1 MAKPR
6 GLLSLVLL
14 LILAA
19 GVSIYALRG
28 IWQEEIPSSEKAAP
42 EVASPAA
49 KPPDGGGVA
58 VTSAP
63 RVTEAVAAAP
73 NPLARRFQ
81 SATDY
86 LEFARDIHEAAKA
99 GDAEAQ
105 YYLSRALRYC
115 HSQFRAYFGLP
126 GKSRSLEE
134 GLLWAAN
141 GAPALDVD
149 EARVVND
156 RCRSLQESAGVDFG
170 DHDQWLQKAAL
181 GGQPKAQA
189 ALASELLSGANRL
202 PADEASRSRQDAREL
217 VRQALASKDPEIIA
231 EAGNL
236 LSAIRQED
244 TGYAAAW
251 LLAACARGLDCSS
264 KGERMKELC
273 RYDSNCQPYETVTD
287 MARRLVPDFASAEQR
302 AREINRLID
311 AGDWTA
317 LGFGEAPP

>member
-1 MAKPR
+1 MKPR

-19 GVSIYALRG
+19 GVSIYALRD
-28 IWQEEIPSSEKAAP
+28 IWRGEAGSVPNPARETSL
-42 EVASPAA
+42 PAA
-49 KPPDGGGVA
+49 KSSDGS
-58 VTSAP
+58 VTVVDAP
-63 RVTEAVAAAP
+63 STPAAALP
-73 NPLARRFQ
+73 APDPLARRFQ

-86 LEFARDIHEAAKA
+86 LEFARGIHEAAKA

-105 YYLSRALRYC
+105 YYLYRALRYC

-141 GAPALDVD
+141 GAPALNVD

-156 RCRSLQESAGVDFG
+156 RCRSLEETAGADFG
-170 DHDQWLQKAAL
+170 EHDQWLQKAAL
-181 GGQPKAQA
+181 AGQPKAQA
-189 ALASELLSGANRL
+189 GLASELIAGANSL
-202 PADEASRSRQDAREL
+202 PADEARRSRQDAREL
-217 VRQALASKDPEIIA
+217 VRQALSSKDPEIIA

-236 LSAIRQED
+236 LSAIRRED
-244 TGYAAAW
+244 SGDGAVW

-264 KGERMKELC
+264 TGERMKELC

-287 MARRLVPDFASAEQR
+287 MARRLLPDYALAEQR

-317 LGFGEAPP
+317 LGFGAAVP